1 MNALSDDDR
10 RYPPLMPNL
19 ALAAEIEAMPPEAKK
34 ALFEWL
40 DSPFEGVRSNRAPV
54 IETGKD
60 KNADPE

>member
-1 MNALSDDDR
+1 MNNRSFDDER
-10 RYPPLMPNL
+10 RYPLMPDF
-19 ALAAEIEAMPPEAKK
+19 ALAREIEAMPPEAQK

-40 DSPFEGVRSNRAPV
+40 DSPFEGIRSNRAPV